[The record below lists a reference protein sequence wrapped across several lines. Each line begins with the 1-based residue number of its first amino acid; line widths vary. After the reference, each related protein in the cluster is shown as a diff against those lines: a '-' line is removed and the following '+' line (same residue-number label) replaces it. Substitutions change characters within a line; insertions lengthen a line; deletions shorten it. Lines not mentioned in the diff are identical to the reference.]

1 MMRNWLTTAVFGG
14 LVAAAALS
22 TPALAG
28 PTYTFTTSVGTQP
41 SNVGTITLTQDGA
54 NSVIVDA
61 ELEAGY
67 GFLNTGGHH
76 TPFAF
81 NLSGTGTLSIAFTS
95 PASGTYS
102 FGTLSLNTSGGDNT
116 PYGTFTVAIDNTAGS
131 GSGKAYYGSLVFTL
145 TRTGGLD
152 TTDFIKNASGA
163 YFSADL
169 TDGQNNT
176 GAQAWKVRTG
186 RGVPEPLTLSL
197 FGAGLAGVAAM
208 RRRKKTA

>member
-67 GFLNTGGHH
+67 GFLNTGGQH

-116 PYGTFTVAIDNTAGS
+116 PYGTFTVAIDNTAGN

-152 TTDFIKNASGA
+152 TSDFVQNGSGA

-169 TDGQNNT
+169 TDGQNT